1 LTNNPCSGAN
11 AAALDYNANN
21 AMNHIQNNH
30 VNIGKPKSL
39 YAGDWTGIQALNAST
54 LSFGTLAPPSFQ
66 RLGTY
71 ALQWDAP
78 QPFSWMGIS
87 NYIGF
92 TQAGELTTRNLLVVQ
107 SNCKSVVTSYPIP
120 D

>member
-1 LTNNPCSGAN
+1 
-11 AAALDYNANN
+11 
-21 AMNHIQNNH
+21 M
-30 VNIGKPKSL
+30 

-66 RLGTY
+66 RPGTY

-92 TQAGELTTRNLLVVQ
+92 TQAGDLTTRNLLVVQ